1 MEIVIN
7 DTNILIDLYNAG
19 LLPFCRKLQLDFRT
33 LDVVMAEIEVEEQL
47 EAVQALVEDG
57 TLTVYSLS
65 GEQVGKVY
73 QKIAMYQGVCNLSP
87 EDIPVMVYAI
97 DNDCR
102 LLTGDKKLRDKAM
115 MENIKVSG
123 VLYITDLLTKEGM
136 IEKEEMA
143 IALDRLLKSNN
154 RLPKRLIKERI
165 EALRK

>member
-19 LLPFCRKLQLDFRT
+19 LLPFCR
-33 LDVVMAEIEVEEQL
+33 
-47 EAVQALVEDG
+47 
-57 TLTVYSLS
+57 
-65 GEQVGKVY
+65 
-73 QKIAMYQGVCNLSP
+73 IAMYQGVCNLSP
-87 EDIPVMVYAI
+87 EDISVMVYAI

-123 VLYITDLLTKEGM
+123 VLYITDLLTKEGI

-143 IALDRLLKSNN
+143 SALERLLKSNN